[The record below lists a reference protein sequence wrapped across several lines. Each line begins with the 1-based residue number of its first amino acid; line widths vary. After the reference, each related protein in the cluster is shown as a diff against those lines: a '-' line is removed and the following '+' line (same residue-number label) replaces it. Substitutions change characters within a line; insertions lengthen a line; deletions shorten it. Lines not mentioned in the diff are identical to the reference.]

1 MAKFVKGNSFW
12 KKRKSSNSQITD
24 ADVFSCDVQIGTIKQ
39 RRDGYKIIKI
49 ANGNKGWS
57 LLQRE
62 VFKEAYGRY
71 PEKLEFIDG
80 DRGNCDLCNLREI
93 KRGDVI
99 RKNSVHNKPKEVK
112 ELIFLKANLTRAIN
126 EQHRKI
132 KNDTV

>member
-1 MAKFVKGNSFW
+1 MARFKKGNAFW
-12 KKRKSSNSQITD
+12 KHKKSTNAPIEDS
-24 ADVFSCDVQIGTIKQ
+24 DVFHDEYEIGAIRTRK
-39 RRDGYKIIKI
+39 DGYKIIKVSRGK
-49 ANGNKGWS
+49 NGWS
-57 LLQRE
+57 MLQRE

-80 DRGNCDLCNLREI
+80 DCGNCDLSNLREI

-126 EQHRKI
+126 EQHRK
-132 KNDTV
+132 T